1 MGGATF
7 LLEALENNLL
17 HVVPAAWQV
26 DPTCGPLSNS
36 AEGSYERDLTCSYK
50 LTTRWEFYC
59 CSNCM
64 VFKCDLFRWQHG
76 VTCQKAGYAQR
87 LPMFLARTSILSS
100 QPAVLPLWPL
110 LPISTS
116 PHILYLTSVFPPKSQ
131 LIPLPGSSSYHTTK
145 SLCLVM

>member
-7 LLEALENNLL
+7 LLEALENSLL
-17 HVVPAAWQV
+17 HVVPAAWEV

-59 CSNCM
+59 CCSNCM

-76 VTCQKAGYAQR
+76 VTCQKAGLCAKAAHV
-87 LPMFLARTSILSS
+87 F
-100 QPAVLPLWPL
+100 
-110 LPISTS
+110 ST
-116 PHILYLTSVFPPKSQ
+116 YLHSVFTA
-131 LIPLPGSSSYHTTK
+131 SSSTTVTSASHQYITSHSVSHFCFPPPNP
-145 SLCLVM
+145 SLFLCRVHLLITPQSHSV